1 MLDGDQLSQELAN
14 SDVSLGNFGDTP
26 LAPLV
31 ISNKV
36 YEALAMRKPVIT
48 SDMPANREFFR
59 EGEAVLIPLANPEA
73 LANAILMLK
82 NNPAIR
88 EQVAQKG
95 HERFLS
101 SASPVVLGR
110 QLISII
116 NEL

>member
-1 MLDGDQLSQELAN
+1 
-14 SDVSLGNFGDTP
+14 LGNFGDTP

-59 EGEAVLIPLANPEA
+59 EGEAVLIPLVNPEA

-82 NNPAIR
+82 NNPVIR
-88 EQVAQKG
+88 EQIAQKG
-95 HERFLS
+95 HERFLE
-101 SASPVVLGR
+101 SASTKVLG
-110 QLISII
+110 QELNKII
-116 NEL
+116 HELL